1 MKSEIPKEILE
12 FIDEELKKVQGE
24 LSDKILTELRE
35 ELVSQRITDK
45 DLIVKII
52 REVVK
57 RYRRSLLDPGE
68 TIGTVTAQS
77 ISEPATQ
84 MTLRTFHY
92 AGVREINVT
101 LGLPRIIEILDA
113 RRQPSTPIM
122 TVYLRPP
129 YNKVLSKAREVASKI
144 EETTVE
150 DLTRDIETDILT
162 STIRIILDE
171 HSLKERGITAQ
182 EVYGRINEVVGKKT
196 PVEMEGENVIA
207 IKLYEKPKPASGT
220 EFLKLVALRDKV
232 LQTIVKGIK
241 GVKKVVIQKMGDE
254 YVLQTDGTNLERT
267 IRLPEVDYT
276 RTISNDIFEIARVLG
291 IEAARNAIVNEI
303 TKVLTEQGL
312 DVDQRYI
319 NLVADTLTA
328 SGTIMAIGRKGLAG
342 SKSSPLTR
350 MSFEITVKKI
360 VDAALRGCEDRLT
373 GIIENIIVGG
383 MPRVGTNLPL
393 LLIKREGSK

>member
-1 MKSEIPKEILE
+1 
-12 FIDEELKKVQGE
+12 
-24 LSDKILTELRE
+24 
-35 ELVSQRITDK
+35 
-45 DLIVKII
+45 
-52 REVVK
+52 
-57 RYRRSLLDPGE
+57 
-68 TIGTVTAQS
+68 
-77 ISEPATQ
+77 
-84 MTLRTFHY
+84 
-92 AGVREINVT
+92 
-101 LGLPRIIEILDA
+101 
-113 RRQPSTPIM
+113 
-122 TVYLRPP
+122 
-129 YNKVLSKAREVASKI
+129 
-144 EETTVE
+144 
-150 DLTRDIETDILT
+150 
-162 STIRIILDE
+162 
-171 HSLKERGITAQ
+171 
-182 EVYGRINEVVGKKT
+182 
-196 PVEMEGENVIA
+196 
-207 IKLYEKPKPASGT
+207 
-220 EFLKLVALRDKV
+220 LVALRDKI

-254 YVLQTDGTNLERT
+254 YVLQTDGTNLEKT
-267 IRLPEVDYT
+267 IKLPEVDYT

-303 TKVLTEQGL
+303 SKVLTEQGL

-319 NLVADTLTA
+319 NLVADTLTS

>member
-1 MKSEIPKEILE
+1 MPKEILE

-35 ELVSQRITDK
+35 ELISQRVTDK

-52 REVVK
+52 KEVVK

-144 EETTVE
+144 EETTAE

-162 STIRIILDE
+162 STIRVILDE
-171 HSLKERGITAQ
+171 HSLEERGVTAEQ
-182 EVYGRINEVVGKKT
+182 VYERINEAVGKKIL
-196 PVEMEGENVIA
+196 VEMEGKNIIA
-207 IKLYEKPKPASGT
+207 VRLYEKPKPASGT
-220 EFLKLVALRDKV
+220 EFLKLVALRDKI

-254 YVLQTDGTNLERT
+254 YVLQTDGTNLEKT
-267 IRLPEVDYT
+267 IKLPEVDYT

-303 TKVLTEQGL
+303 SKVLTEQGL

-319 NLVADTLTA
+319 NLVADTLTS

>member
-1 MKSEIPKEILE
+1 MKSGMPKEILE

-35 ELVSQRITDK
+35 ELISQRVTDK

-52 REVVK
+52 KEVVK

-144 EETTVE
+144 EETTAE

-162 STIRIILDE
+162 STIRVILDE
-171 HSLKERGITAQ
+171 HSLEERGVTAEQ
-182 EVYGRINEVVGKKT
+182 VYERINEAVGKKIL
-196 PVEMEGENVIA
+196 VEMEGKNIIA
-207 IKLYEKPKPASGT
+207 VRLYEKPKPASGT
-220 EFLKLVALRDKV
+220 EFLKLVALRDKI

-254 YVLQTDGTNLERT
+254 YVLQTDGTNLEKT
-267 IRLPEVDYT
+267 IKLPEVDYT

-303 TKVLTEQGL
+303 SKVLTEQGL

-319 NLVADTLTA
+319 NLVADTLTS

>member
-1 MKSEIPKEILE
+1 MKSGMPKEILE

-35 ELVSQRITDK
+35 ELISQRVTDK

-52 REVVK
+52 KEVVK

-144 EETTVE
+144 EETTAE

-162 STIRIILDE
+162 STIRVILDE
-171 HSLKERGITAQ
+171 HSLEERGVTAEQ
-182 EVYGRINEVVGKKT
+182 VYERINEAVGKKIL
-196 PVEMEGENVIA
+196 VEMEG
-207 IKLYEKPKPASGT
+207 K
-220 EFLKLVALRDKV
+220 
-232 LQTIVKGIK
+232 
-241 GVKKVVIQKMGDE
+241 
-254 YVLQTDGTNLERT
+254 
-267 IRLPEVDYT
+267 
-276 RTISNDIFEIARVLG
+276 
-291 IEAARNAIVNEI
+291 
-303 TKVLTEQGL
+303 
-312 DVDQRYI
+312 
-319 NLVADTLTA
+319 
-328 SGTIMAIGRKGLAG
+328 
-342 SKSSPLTR
+342 
-350 MSFEITVKKI
+350 
-360 VDAALRGCEDRLT
+360 
-373 GIIENIIVGG
+373 NIIA
-383 MPRVGTNLPL
+383 
-393 LLIKREGSK
+393 

>member
-1 MKSEIPKEILE
+1 MKSEMPEEILE

-35 ELVSQRITDK
+35 ELISQRVTDK

-129 YNKVLSKAREVASKI
+129 YNKVLSKAREVANKI

-162 STIRIILDE
+162 STIRIVLDK
-171 HSLKERGITAQ
+171 HSLKERGVTVQ
-182 EVYGRINEVVGKKT
+182 DVYERINEVVGKKT

-207 IKLYEKPKPASGT
+207 IKLYEKPRPASGT

-241 GVKKVVIQKMGDE
+241 GVKKVVIQKVGDE
-254 YVLQTDGTNLERT
+254 YVLQTDGTNLEKT